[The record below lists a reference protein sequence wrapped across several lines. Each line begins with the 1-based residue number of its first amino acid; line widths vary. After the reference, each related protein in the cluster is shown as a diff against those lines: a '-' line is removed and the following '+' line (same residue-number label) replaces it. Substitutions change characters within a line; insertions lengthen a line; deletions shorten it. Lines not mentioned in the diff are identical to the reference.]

1 VRQLPITD
9 EPAHRALHERPVSA
23 MIYAIGCPMCSVPIE
38 PDSHTL
44 DGMHPDCA
52 LTPDTVALSCVLA
65 DRARAARRDRWR
77 ARWRHRTASAV
88 TG

>member
-1 VRQLPITD
+1 
-9 EPAHRALHERPVSA
+9 
-23 MIYAIGCPMCSVPIE
+23 MCSVVIE
-38 PDSHTL
+38 PDAFTL

-77 ARWRHRTASAV
+77 ARRRTGRHRR
-88 TG
+88 